1 MVGNTDDR
9 IEDAFDDDFEVPPGV
24 DKAAIDRMRTV
35 ARIFDDL
42 FEIPG
47 TGFRIGLDPI
57 LGAVPVVGD
66 ALSAGLSLYVVLES
80 ARLGVSFTTLLRML
94 ANVTLDA
101 AVGSIPVV
109 GSVFDAVWKAN
120 KRNLEL
126 AIEDL
131 LAEADRHG
139 SGGDDSEAVVI
150 EIE

>member
-1 MVGNTDDR
+1 MVGNTDDD
-9 IEDAFDDDFEVPPGV
+9 IESAFDDDFEIPPGV
-24 DKAAIDRMRTV
+24 DEAAIERMRTV

-47 TGFRIGLDPI
+47 TGFRIGLDPV

-66 ALSAGLSLYVVLES
+66 ALSAGLSLYIVLES
-80 ARLGVSFTTLLRML
+80 ARLGVTFTTLLRML

-131 LAEADRHG
+131 LAEAKRRGRDER
-139 SGGDDSEAVVI
+139 EAVVI
-150 EIE
+150 EVE